1 MAGGLADKVKQA
13 QAAFGAAA
21 PQPVA
26 GSPCPAAQGVK
37 SAAPPPVTQAP
48 TPVTVAPAP
57 EKKDE
62 KQKEKTWVEIVLVD
76 MEGKPVP
83 GVRYRVK
90 LPGGEV
96 KEGNL
101 NSYGQAGFYELD
113 PGSCKVT
120 FPELDE
126 EAWERN

>member
-1 MAGGLADKVKQA
+1 MADLADKVKQA
-13 QAAFGAAA
+13 QAAFGTAE

-26 GSPCPAAQGVK
+26 GNPCPPPQVVK
-37 SAAPPPVTQAP
+37 HTAPPLVAQAP
-48 TPVTVAPAP
+48 ASGAVAPAP
-57 EKKDE
+57 AKKEEKP
-62 KQKEKTWVEIVLVD
+62 QEKTWVEIVLVD

-96 KEGNL
+96 KEGLL

-113 PGSCKVT
+113 PGSCQVT
-120 FPELDE
+120 FPDLDA
-126 EAWERN
+126 EAWERG